1 MNQSFQSS
9 GFWFD
14 GVAIVRIMLGGI
26 LIFHGWQLFENQN
39 MDGFADLLFNMSI
52 PFQEA
57 MAYTG
62 KVVELAGGLFLIFGL
77 FTRVMSALL
86 FLNYSVITFVVG
98 TGKIF
103 TVDQHP
109 FLLALFSL
117 LFFFA
122 GAGRISIDYVL
133 FINRKED
140 NHRSGV
146 PVHKKFGRYVSRS

>member
-1 MNQSFQSS
+1 MNQSFQSP

-14 GVAIVRIMLGGI
+14 GIAIVRIMLGGI
-26 LIFHGWQLFENQN
+26 LIFHGWQLFENQSLDDVSHL
-39 MDGFADLLFNMSI
+39 MFNMSV

-62 KVVELAGGLFLIFGL
+62 KVVELAGGLFLILGL

-86 FLNYSVITFVVG
+86 FLNYAIITFVMG

-103 TVDQHP
+103 TADQHS
-109 FLLALFSL
+109 FLLVLFSL
-117 LFFFA
+117 LFFLT

-133 FINRKED
+133 FINRKGD

-146 PVHKKFGRYVSRS
+146 SVHKKFGRYVSRS